1 MTHAEHTAYRMSPA
15 RRAPLTVLALAI
27 ASALALTACGGGGG
41 GGTGAPVVTP
51 NGPSVASVAVQAG
64 PLKYG
69 QRVLVTVTGNRLEV
83 GTIAINPATCS
94 DTVPSTTA
102 PYVSTAT
109 TAYFQ
114 CTVATTGNAKI
125 EVADTTNGAPLGSV
139 GITVPVPQVSMTVSN
154 GADVSGVIVMTLAPD
169 KAPITVTNF
178 LAYVNSGFYD
188 GTVFHRV
195 SPNFVVQA
203 GGYVAPVAT
212 NVPTPKATSAPIKL
226 EADKGLSNTQWTIAM
241 ARTNVADSAT
251 SQFFINLANNSA
263 VLDPSAVNG
272 AGYAVFGSVTGPT
285 LAVSAIATAPC
296 AVIPFFLPTGDCT
309 PTPNVVITSAV
320 QTQ

>member
-1 MTHAEHTAYRMSPA
+1 M
-15 RRAPLTVLALAI
+15 LA
-27 ASALALTACGGGGG
+27 ACGGGGG
-41 GGTGAPVVTP
+41 GGSAPVVVGP
-51 NGPSVASVAVQAG
+51 GPSVTSVAVTAG
-64 PLKYG
+64 TLKYG
-69 QRVLVTVTGNRLEV
+69 QRVLVTIAGSRLEV
-83 GTIAINPATCS
+83 GTIAINPATCG
-94 DTVPSTTA
+94 DTVPSTAA

-114 CTVATTGNAKI
+114 CTVAATGSAKI
-125 EVADTTNGAPLGSV
+125 ELVDTADGKPVGSV
-139 GITVPVPQVSMTVSN
+139 AINVPVPQVTMTVSN
-154 GADVSGVIVMTLAPD
+154 GAGVSGVIVMTLAPD

-212 NVPTPKATSAPIKL
+212 NVPTAKATSAPIKL

-251 SQFFINLANNSA
+251 SQFFINLRDNGS
-263 VLDPSAVNG
+263 VLDQSAING
-272 AGYAVFGSVTGPT
+272 AGYAVFGSVTGST
-285 LAVSAIATAPC
+285 QAVSAIATAPC
-296 AVIPFFLPTGDCT
+296 AVIPFFLPSGDCT